1 MTRNT
6 NDTDAHHDE
15 HFAPLDPE
23 LRVLHVALDRDASA
37 RRAEPDALFEHRLSV
52 GSIGGLLE
60 GARAAPATVAGR
72 IGGGFAGARRLAA
85 AVAILATAGA
95 AWLAMRPST
104 ATTLVGPIGPIVAS
118 NSPGEGHSGRVAGVS
133 ADSLA
138 DDWIVVATTISD
150 DTGAE
155 IDALFAETVRV
166 ESSIRNT
173 DSIFGGSLSMDGGG
187 T

>member
-6 NDTDAHHDE
+6 NHTDPHHDE
-15 HFAPLDPE
+15 HFASLDSD
-23 LRVLHVALDRDASA
+23 LRALHVALDRDASA
-37 RRAEPDALFEHRLSV
+37 RRAEPDALFEHRVGV
-52 GSIGGLLE
+52 GSIGGLLA
-60 GARAAPATVAGR
+60 GAGDAPPAVAGR
-72 IGGGFAGARRLAA
+72 VGGGFAGARRLAA

-95 AWLAMRPST
+95 AWLAMRPPG
-104 ATTLVGPIGPIVAS
+104 ATTSAGPVVATT
-118 NSPGEGHSGRVAGVS
+118 PTGEGPSGRVAGG
-133 ADSLA
+133 AGEDLA
-138 DDWIVVATTISD
+138 DDWILMATTITD

-173 DSIFGGSLSMDGGG
+173 DSIFGGSISMDGGG

>member
-6 NDTDAHHDE
+6 NHTDLHHDE
-15 HFAPLDPE
+15 HFASLDAD
-23 LRVLHVALDRDASA
+23 LRALHVALDRDASA
-37 RRAEPDALFEHRLSV
+37 RRAEPDALFEHRVSV
-52 GSIGGLLE
+52 GSIGGLMA
-60 GARAAPATVAGR
+60 GASDAPAAVAGR
-72 IGGGFAGARRLAA
+72 VEGGFAGARRLAA

-104 ATTLVGPIGPIVAS
+104 ATTSVGPKVAMHPAGESNPGP
-118 NSPGEGHSGRVAGVS
+118 VAGVP
-133 ADSLA
+133 ADDLA
-138 DDWIVVATTISD
+138 DEWILIATTIGD

-155 IDALFAETVRV
+155 IDALFAETMRV

-173 DSIFGGSLSMDGGG
+173 DSIFGGSISMDGGG